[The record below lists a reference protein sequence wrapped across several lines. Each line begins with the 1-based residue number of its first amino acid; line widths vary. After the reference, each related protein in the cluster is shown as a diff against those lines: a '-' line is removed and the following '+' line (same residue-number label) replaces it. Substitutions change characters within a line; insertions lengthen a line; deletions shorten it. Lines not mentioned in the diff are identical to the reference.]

1 MKDELSG
8 QVALVT
14 GAGRGIG
21 LATALALARRG
32 ASLAIN
38 DLDSQVAERA
48 TAQVV
53 GLGTLAVACPADVA
67 DAQQVQ
73 GMVEAA
79 LARFGRLDILVN
91 NAGIGGR
98 GHTLLEVT
106 LQEWERMIAVD
117 LTGVFLC
124 CQAAVPHIIRQGRG
138 KIVNI
143 SSVFGLHGAAGSVP
157 YSAAK
162 AGVIGLTK
170 ALARELAP
178 HRINVNAVAPGVI
191 DTAMSRARGTVE
203 SLRAAVLWP
212 RLGRPEDVAEIVAF
226 LVSPS
231 AEFITGQVISPDG
244 GSHI

>member
-1 MKDELSG
+1 MENELDG
-8 QVALVT
+8 RVALVT

-38 DLDSQVAERA
+38 DLDRAEAERA
-48 TAQVV
+48 AALAAD
-53 GLGTLAVACPADVA
+53 LGVQAAICPADVA

-73 GMVEAA
+73 GMVQMA
-79 LARFGRLDILVN
+79 LARFGRLDILIN

-106 LQEWERMIAVD
+106 LDEWQRMIAVD

-124 CQAAVPHIIRQGRG
+124 CQAAVPAMIRQGGG

-170 ALARELAP
+170 ALAQELAAY
-178 HRINVNAVAPGVI
+178 RINVNAVAPGVI

-203 SLRAAVLWP
+203 TMRAAVLWP
-212 RLGRPEDVAEIVAF
+212 RLGCPEDVAELVAY
-226 LVSPS
+226 LVSPR
-231 AEFITGQVISPDG
+231 AEFITGQVISPNG
-244 GSHI
+244 GSHM